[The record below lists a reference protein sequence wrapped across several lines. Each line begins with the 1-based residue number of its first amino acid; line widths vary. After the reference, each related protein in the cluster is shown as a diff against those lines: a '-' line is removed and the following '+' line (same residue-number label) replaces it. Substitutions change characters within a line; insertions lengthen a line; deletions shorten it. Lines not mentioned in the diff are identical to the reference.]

1 MSPTMNTK
9 LKRIAAILWT
19 ACLLCTLLSWPSAA
33 QTSRGADIAVVVNPD
48 TPVSDLS
55 LAEVRKVLLGERQ
68 YWNSKLPVVLLIR
81 APVARERD
89 VVLRVIYQMSEE
101 EFKQF
106 WVAKI
111 FRAEAATPPKIVYS
125 NDMQYELV
133 AAIPGAIAFVDAR
146 NVRPGLKVLRVDG
159 HLPGDPNYPL
169 R

>member
-1 MSPTMNTK
+1 MNPTN
-9 LKRIAAILWT
+9 KRIVTIF
-19 ACLLCTLLSWPSAA
+19 CLLVWLFMALQAPSTA
-33 QTSRGADIAVVVNPD
+33 QTSRGADIAVVVHPD
-48 TPVSDLS
+48 TAITDISLS
-55 LAEVRKVLLGERQ
+55 EVRKVLLGERQ

-89 VVLRVIYQMSEE
+89 VVLRVIYQMSENQ
-101 EFKQF
+101 FKQY

-111 FRAEAATPPKIVYS
+111 FRAEAASPPKIVYS

-133 AAIPGAIAFVDAR
+133 SAIPGAIAFIDAR

-159 HLPGDPNYPL
+159 HMPGDREYPL

>member
-1 MSPTMNTK
+1 MNATI
-9 LKRIAAILWT
+9 KRFVVFVWITIIVFPILQG
-19 ACLLCTLLSWPSAA
+19 PSAA
-33 QTSRGADIAVVVNPD
+33 QTARGTDIAVIVHPD

-55 LAEVRKVLLGERQ
+55 LSEVRKVLLGERQ

-89 VVLRVIYQMSEE
+89 VVLRVIYQMSEAQ
-101 EFKQF
+101 FKQY

-111 FRAEAATPPKIVYS
+111 FRAEIVSPPKIVYS
-125 NDMQYELV
+125 NDLQYDLV
-133 AAIPGAIAFVDAR
+133 SAMPGAIAFVDAR

-159 HLPGDPNYPL
+159 HLPGERDYPL

>member
-1 MSPTMNTK
+1 MNATH
-9 LKRIAAILWT
+9 KRFVTILWVVFWLP
-19 ACLLCTLLSWPSAA
+19 AIFQWPSAA
-33 QTSRGADIAVVVNPD
+33 QTPRGADIAVVVHPD
-48 TPVSDLS
+48 TPVDDLS

-89 VVLRVIYQMSEE
+89 VVLRVIYQMTETQ
-101 EFKQF
+101 FKQF

-111 FRAEAATPPKIVYS
+111 FRAEAASPPKIVYS

-133 AAIPGAIAFVDAR
+133 AAMPGSIAFMDAR

-159 HLPGDPNYPL
+159 HLPGDRDYPL

>member
-1 MSPTMNTK
+1 MNATH
-9 LKRIAAILWT
+9 KRFVAILLAIFW
-19 ACLLCTLLSWPSAA
+19 LSTIPQWPSAA
-33 QTSRGADIAVVVNPD
+33 QTTRGADIAVVVHPD
-48 TPVSDLS
+48 TPVDDLS

-89 VVLRVIYQMSEE
+89 VVLRVIYQMTETQ
-101 EFKQF
+101 FKQF

-111 FRAEAATPPKIVYS
+111 FRAEAASPPKIVYS

-133 AAIPGAIAFVDAR
+133 AAMPGSIAFMDAR

-159 HLPGDPNYPL
+159 HLPGDRDYPL

>member
-1 MSPTMNTK
+1 MRTTIT
-9 LKRIAAILWT
+9 RVV
-19 ACLLCTLLSWPSAA
+19 LLASAVLCVCALFEWPSAA
-33 QTSRGADIAVVVNPD
+33 QTSRGADIAVVVHPD

-68 YWNSKLPVVLLIR
+68 YWTAKLPVTLLIR

-89 VVLRVIYQMSEE
+89 VVLRVIYQMTEAQ
-101 EFKQF
+101 FKQY

-111 FRAEAATPPKIVYS
+111 FRAEAASPPKIVYS
-125 NDMQYELV
+125 NDMQFELV

-146 NVRPGLKVLRVDG
+146 NLRPGVKVLRVDG
-159 HLPGDPNYPL
+159 HLPGERDYPL